1 MNLILYR
8 ISLKVECQSNALRA
22 HFSNG
27 GPFYGPTGSCV
38 RFLIRRYL
46 ENPFIKCT
54 SFSK

>member
-46 ENPFIKCT
+46 VNPFIKCT